1 MMHLN
6 SGPMKTLRL
15 TWRHLGLWLGLAVV
29 AGGISLRACLRYNE
43 VAGTDKSLAHIAAIT
58 VGVLAGPLVGPVANP
73 SQSNPLRVS
82 PSVVTATVLLLGA
95 QVLAL
100 APFVLVKRAV
110 SSAVFAAAWAGFI
123 VVAGLWFGTA
133 LVSLGIYLS

>member
-1 MMHLN
+1 MI
-6 SGPMKTLRL
+6 TLRL
-15 TWRHLGLWLGLAVV
+15 TWWHLGLWLGLAMV

-43 VAGTDKSLAHIAAIT
+43 VAGTDKSPAHIAAIT

-73 SQSNPLRVS
+73 SHSNPLRV
-82 PSVVTATVLLLGA
+82 PPTVIAATVLLLGA
-95 QVLAL
+95 QGLAL

-110 SSAVFAAAWAGFI
+110 STAVCAAAWTGFI
-123 VVAGLWFGTA
+123 TVTCLWFGAA